1 MYLHLGQNV
10 VVPTKSVVAVF
21 DMDNATSSHITR
33 KFLADAEKSGKV
45 VNISEDI
52 PKSFVLCRDGK
63 KTVIYLSQLSSSTLL
78 KRSGQSVFSNL
89 SVSDLLD
96 G

>member
-21 DMDNATSSHITR
+21 DMDNTTSSHITR

-52 PKSFVLCRDGK
+52 PKSFVLCRDGE

-78 KRSGQSVFSNL
+78 KRSGQSDFSNL
-89 SVSDLLD
+89 SLSDLSD